1 MIKPAPINYDQID
14 ENYNNKRT
22 AIYKARSRSTAR
34 GKIQQ
39 MIKQNQSNNST
50 AVSNSKLLKFSQ
62 ININS
67 ISSAQRSKLNNT

>member
-1 MIKPAPINYDQID
+1 MPRKNLGQVLIKAAPMNYDQIEN

-39 MIKQNQSNNST
+39 MIK
-50 AVSNSKLLKFSQ
+50 
-62 ININS
+62 
-67 ISSAQRSKLNNT
+67 